1 MKFLI
6 AIGSKDYSGPTLE
19 LGMRVAKA
27 INAAVDI
34 VYVGEKISAF
44 STSEVKLAQENLDN
58 WELDRKGVDVLQ
70 WAYEYLV
77 ENKYILSDS
86 ENSDFN
92 TDKLVQTD
100 DDRCEVHLEG
110 RMTQEVGLI
119 LRNGGIIQQLRDEVK
134 RSGIDVMII
143 GGSGERRM
151 AHDLV
156 QYIDSSIFVVNQ
168 FDPNQ
173 KYRLLLAVD
182 DSTGTKGAVKFGV
195 RVAQAF
201 KIDVDILTVS
211 KVDRFKDGYKD
222 AAERAGKFMR
232 RTSIQ
237 YQNIYRVG
245 DPSEIIKNE
254 AGDNHIVIMGASS
267 KNPLMKFFKG
277 SKPLKVMEVCPC
289 PILIVK

>member
-27 INAAVDI
+27 FNAAVDI

-58 WELDRKGVDVLQ
+58 WELDRIGVDVLQ

-77 ENKYILSDS
+77 ENKYIPSDS
-86 ENSDFN
+86 EYSDFN
-92 TDKLVQTD
+92 KDKLVQTN

-119 LRNGGIIQQLRDEVK
+119 LRNGDIIQQLRDEV
-134 RSGIDVMII
+134 RQGHYDVTII

-156 QYIDSSIFVVNQ
+156 QYIDSSIFIVNQ

-277 SKPLKVMEVCPC
+277 SKPLDVMGNCNC

>member
-19 LGMRVAKA
+19 LGMRVAKTF
-27 INAAVDI
+27 NAVVDI
-34 VYVGEKISAF
+34 VYVGDKISAF
-44 STSEVKLAQENLDN
+44 STAEVNLAQENLEN

-77 ENKYILSDS
+77 ENKYIHSDS
-86 ENSDFN
+86 EDSGFN
-92 TDKLVQTD
+92 TDKLIQTD
-100 DDRCEVHLEG
+100 DDRCEVQLEG
-110 RMTQEVGLI
+110 CMTQEVGLI
-119 LRNGGIIQQLRDEVK
+119 LRNGDIIQQLRDEVK
-134 RSGIDVMII
+134 RSAIDVMII

-156 QYIDSSIFVVNQ
+156 QYVDSSIFVVNQ

-173 KYRLLLAVD
+173 KYRILLAAD

-201 KIDVDILTVS
+201 KINVDILTVS
-211 KVDRFKDGYKD
+211 KVDQFRDGYKG

-232 RTSIQ
+232 RTGIQ
-237 YQNIYRVG
+237 YQNIYRMG
-245 DPSEIIKNE
+245 DPSEIIKKE

-277 SKPLKVMEVCPC
+277 SKPLKVMEDCSC

>member
-1 MKFLI
+1 MDSWEFDRPGIDVLEWAFNFLSENNYI
-6 AIGSKDYSGPTLE
+6 APTMVE
-19 LGMRVAKA
+19 AG
-27 INAAVDI
+27 
-34 VYVGEKISAF
+34 F
-44 STSEVKLAQENLDN
+44 STNMLVEIGENRSEVFL
-58 WELDRKGVDVLQ
+58 KGTVCKDVQ
-70 WAYEYLV
+70 
-77 ENKYILSDS
+77 
-86 ENSDFN
+86 
-92 TDKLVQTD
+92 
-100 DDRCEVHLEG
+100 
-110 RMTQEVGLI
+110 MI
-119 LRNGGIIQQLRDEVK
+119 LRNGDIIAELRDEVK
-134 RSGIDVMII
+134 QGHYDVTII
-143 GGSGERRM
+143 GGSGKRRM
-151 AHDLV
+151 AHDLI

-211 KVDRFKDGYKD
+211 KVDRFGDGYKG

-232 RTSIQ
+232 RTGIQ

-254 AGDNHIVIMGASS
+254 AGDNHIVIMGAST

-277 SKPLKVMEVCPC
+277 SKPLKVMEDCPC

>member
-156 QYIDSSIFVVNQ
+156 QYIDSSIFIVNQ

-182 DSTGTKGAVKFGV
+182 DSTV

-201 KIDVDILTVS
+201 KINVDILTVS
-211 KVDRFKDGYKD
+211 KVDQFRDGYKG

-232 RTSIQ
+232 RAGIQ

-245 DPSEIIKNE
+245 DPSEIIKKE

-277 SKPLKVMEVCPC
+277 SKPLKVMEDCPC